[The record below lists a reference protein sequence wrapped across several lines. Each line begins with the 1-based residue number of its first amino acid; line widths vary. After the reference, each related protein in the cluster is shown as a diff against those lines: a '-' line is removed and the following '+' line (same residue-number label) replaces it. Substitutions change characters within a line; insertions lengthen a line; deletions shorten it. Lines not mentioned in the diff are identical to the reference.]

1 MSGNNKSKTQIDN
14 YPNQSFLS
22 NKIKELDL
30 LSEENYNK
38 ANIINHLDKLL
49 ENHKANDS
57 QKSNLNNNI
66 SNNIHNYNNIMID
79 NINND
84 NNNYKKYQIS
94 NENKNSK
101 ISNDSM
107 KINYNQN
114 NNDINILS
122 NSVNNTITNPQI
134 SNINESEFN
143 PKCNITSNKNIIN
156 LINSNIPLQDQQK
169 KEDFKRKTEIS
180 IKHSVILSDYY
191 ENTPGEEESK
201 IDQLLEEMSIY
212 GDITKKEIEIEKSK
226 NPDYYIS
233 IEKAID
239 KSNKSENSD
248 FKNEYFILSILAKA
262 LMRQGCTVAIERN
275 PPNDKDKNH
284 EINTTVQFLVNG
296 MYNFKKYIFYFDFGD
311 EKNKEILKNKK
322 ELNNFNLKLKKKLLS
337 LFGLNEN
344 DIIMSDPRL
353 DPYTI
358 TSIIKKEKFKKL
370 SKEKIF
376 QELKEDPEF
385 NQIKEVEHCI
395 LLSGCK
401 LNPYMM
407 DSLGNN
413 KDGGWGINEIR
424 GGLPYLPPLGWCGY
438 GLRVLN
444 RFDKGDNTW
453 FDYKNSKGEW
463 CVAYHGLGNSLGGS
477 QILNNFEL
485 NSLNTGIKKEF
496 ENSNDKNHPGEKV
509 GEGIYVTPN
518 PKVMEEI
525 CGIYNFE
532 RKKYKIAFMTRV
544 HPKKIRIPEKKPDYW
559 VINGTDNEI
568 RPYRIL
574 IKEV

>member
-1 MSGNNKSKTQIDN
+1 MSGNHKNITQIDN

-22 NKIKELDL
+22 YKIQDLDL
-30 LSEENYNK
+30 FSEENYNK
-38 ANIINHLDKLL
+38 ANLDKLL
-49 ENHKANDS
+49 KQHKAKDS

-66 SNNIHNYNNIMID
+66 SNNIN
-79 NINND
+79 
-84 NNNYKKYQIS
+84 
-94 NENKNSK
+94 NENKN
-101 ISNDSM
+101 
-107 KINYNQN
+107 Y
-114 NNDINILS
+114 DINIL
-122 NSVNNTITNPQI
+122 NNNINNNIINPH
-134 SNINESEFN
+134 NFNNNESEFN
-143 PKCNITSNKNIIN
+143 PKINITINKNRIN
-156 LINSNIPLQDQQK
+156 LSHSNIPPQ
-169 KEDFKRKTEIS
+169 EDFKRKTEIS
-180 IKHSVILSDYY
+180 FKHSVILSDYY
-191 ENTPGEEESK
+191 EVTPGEEESK

-212 GDITKKEIEIEKSK
+212 GDITKKEIEIQKLK
-226 NPDYYIS
+226 DPDYYIS

-239 KSNKSENSD
+239 KSNKSKNLD

-275 PPNDKDKNH
+275 PPNDNDKNH

-296 MYNFKKYIFYFDFGD
+296 MYNFKKYIFHFDFGD
-311 EKNKEILKNKK
+311 EKNKELLKNMK
-322 ELNNFNLKLKKKLLS
+322 EFNNFYIKLKKKLLS
-337 LFGLNEN
+337 LFCLNEN

-358 TSIIKKEKFKKL
+358 TSIIKKEKFKEL
-370 SKEKIF
+370 SKEQIF
-376 QELKEDPEF
+376 QKLKEDPEF

-413 KDGGWGINEIR
+413 KDGGWGINQIR
-424 GGLPYLPPLGWCGY
+424 GGLPYLPPLGWYGY

-453 FDYKNSKGEW
+453 LNYKNHKGVW
-463 CVAYHGLGNSLGGS
+463 SVAYHGMGNSLGGS
-477 QILNNFEL
+477 QIILNNFEL

-518 PKVMEEI
+518 PNVMEEI

-532 RKKYKIAFMTRV
+532 GKKYKIAFMTRV